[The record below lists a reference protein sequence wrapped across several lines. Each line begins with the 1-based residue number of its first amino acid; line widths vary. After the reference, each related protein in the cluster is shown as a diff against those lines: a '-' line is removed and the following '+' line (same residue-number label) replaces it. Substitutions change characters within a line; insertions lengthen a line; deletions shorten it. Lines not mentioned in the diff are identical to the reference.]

1 MHASVRIRK
10 GTPGHGLDD
19 HGVYDPPALSGW
31 SCTGVKE
38 HNVRWIIPGHNKKI
52 MAEDELLPLEIELMK
67 YISLDTYNNLWIIQG
82 SA

>member
-10 GTPGHGLDD
+10 GTPGRGLDD

-31 SCTGVKE
+31 SCTGVEE
-38 HNVRWIIPGHNKKI
+38 HNVQWIIPGHYKKT

-67 YISLDTYNNLWIIQG
+67 YISLDTYKNLWIIQG